1 MSGLRLIEKQNG
13 VTRMTD
19 IEYETPRE
27 VQAALEGFEKG
38 KRVAR
43 ESLLAEVE
51 DLGEEIYPT
60 DIWPEFTDK
69 NRREIKQVQKLFP
82 NLLARVDSAA
92 CRRAF
97 KIAAER
103 IREMEG

>member
-1 MSGLRLIEKQNG
+1 
-13 VTRMTD
+13 MTD
-19 IEYETPRE
+19 IKYETPRE

-43 ESLLAEVE
+43 ESLLTEVE
-51 DLGEEIYPT
+51 GLGEEIYPT
-60 DIWPEFTDK
+60 DIWPELTAENKMDM
-69 NRREIKQVQKLFP
+69 RQVERLFP

-97 KIAAER
+97 KIAGER
-103 IREMEG
+103 IREVDQG

>member
-1 MSGLRLIEKQNG
+1 
-13 VTRMTD
+13 MTD

-43 ESLLAEVE
+43 GSLLTEVE
-51 DLGEEIYPT
+51 GFGDEIYPT
-60 DIWPEFTDK
+60 HIWPELTAENKMDM
-69 NRREIKQVQKLFP
+69 KQVERVFP
-82 NLLARVDSAA
+82 DLLARVDSAA

-97 KIAAER
+97 KIAANR
-103 IREMEG
+103 IREMNQE